1 MAPADATRP
10 SRIAEA
16 RPAPAPAHS
25 TDDLAGP
32 GLRTFFNIAQRWGLD
47 TRQEQVLLG
56 SPARSTFFRWKRG
69 DIGIVPHDLIE
80 RLSYL
85 LGIYKALQ
93 VLLPVPERADAW
105 IKRANTASPF
115 GGQTPLEHMLGG
127 QVVDL
132 YRVRQYLDA
141 ERGG

>member
-1 MAPADATRP
+1 MPAAQRLPDTTP
-10 SRIAEA
+10 A
-16 RPAPAPAHS
+16 RS
-25 TDDLAGP
+25 SEDLAGP

-93 VLLPVPERADAW
+93 ILLPVPERADAW
-105 IKRANTASPF
+105 VKRANTSPTF
-115 GGQTPLEHMLGG
+115 NGQSPLQHMLGG

-132 YRVRQYLDA
+132 YRVRRYLDA

>member
-1 MAPADATRP
+1 MTATHSKNPSHVAETRAAPE
-10 SRIAEA
+10 SA
-16 RPAPAPAHS
+16 RS
-25 TDDLAGP
+25 LEDLAGP

-93 VLLPVPERADAW
+93 VLLPVPERADVW
-105 IKRANTASPF
+105 VKRPNTASPF

>member
-1 MAPADATRP
+1 MSFASHSSPR
-10 SRIAEA
+10 RIAEA
-16 RPAPAPAHS
+16 RATPAPAYS
-25 TDDLAGP
+25 TEDLAGP

-47 TRQEQVLLG
+47 TRQEQTLLG

-93 VLLPVPERADAW
+93 VLLPVPERADSW
-105 IKRANTASPF
+105 VKRPNSATPF
-115 GGQTPLEHMLGG
+115 RGQAPLEHMLGG